1 MKRLRLMATVAA
13 LGLPAFT
20 SSTMAQEA
28 ANPPPPAAQ
37 TPPPAAAATEELPA
51 VNVVQETPVQK
62 AARAKKK
69 AVAVSPLSSTAS
81 APAPTPATAPAVATP
96 EAEAVADTAAVET
109 PLPTVPSASTT
120 VTDDEIKREGTMQ
133 IQQALQQQ
141 VPGIIISDAA
151 GNPMRAEVSFRGFDA
166 SPVSGRSQGLA
177 VYQNGIR
184 INEAFGDTVQW
195 DVIPSNAIASTS
207 IVSNNPSFG
216 LNALGGAASILM
228 KDGFSYQGGEIDAMA
243 GSFGRAQIGLQA
255 GVSSGGVG
263 LYVAGEGITDD
274 SFRDFSDSEVK
285 RFYGDLG
292 LKGDNT
298 EIHFSLTAAKNHFG
312 ASAAAPIELLQ
323 RDWSNTFT
331 TPQTT
336 DLEVLMPTL
345 SGKVR
350 ATETLTFA
358 GAAYYR
364 RYKNNVVDGNV
375 TEADECA
382 AGNPNVPG
390 GEDPDD
396 FLCLPDDDGNEG
408 MGGIIRDANTP
419 GLDPINVEDRG
430 FEEPFGTI
438 DRLNTSSRSWGGVL
452 EAQERARV
460 FDRPNLF
467 IAGVSYDRGR
477 SNYTTS
483 SELGTIGDKYVVEG
497 TGVTITDADPA
508 DLDDPSEIGPRDIT
522 SNNSYFGLYFS
533 NALDVTDQLTLT
545 FGGRYNHATIKLQD
559 NTGLF
564 PDLNVTNKYDRF
576 NPMVGAN
583 YKLLPGLAVYG
594 GYSESNRAPTP
605 AELGCAEPE
614 APCLVEGFLTDDPP
628 LDQVVGR
635 TAEVGLRGQ
644 SYNNGDRFSW
654 SAGLFRTLASDDILP
669 VTEDGRVFFQN
680 AGDTLR
686 QGIELSATYEA
697 SRWSTYAS
705 YAFVD
710 ATLDSCDDPTG
721 ECAFLE
727 PGDRLPGIP
736 RHRFK
741 AGFEYWLTPKW
752 KFGAD
757 LIATSSQPLYPN
769 DVSEE
774 LEEDDEDFIKKLA
787 GYTRVDLHTSYD
799 ITESV
804 QVYGL
809 VKNVFDKKY
818 GLYGTFFEADEVPDL
833 DNPLPGPGGGFA
845 NFNDPRTISP
855 AMPFAAYGGVKIKF

>member
-1 MKRLRLMATVAA
+1 MKQLRVAATVAA
-13 LGLPAFT
+13 LGLPALVPVAL
-20 SSTMAQEA
+20 AQDPAA
-28 ANPPPPAAQ
+28 AN
-37 TPPPAAAATEELPA
+37 PPPAAAAPPAAEELPP

-69 AVAVSPLSSTAS
+69 AVAVSPLSRSVPASSASASPAAATTAADVVEATEAAPVANDLSTA
-81 APAPTPATAPAVATP
+81 
-96 EAEAVADTAAVET
+96 
-109 PLPTVPSASTT
+109 LPTVPSATTT
-120 VTDDEIKREGTMQ
+120 VTDDDLKREGTMQ
-133 IQQALQQQ
+133 VQQALQQN

-195 DVIPSNAIASTS
+195 DVIPSNAIESMS
-207 IVSNNPSFG
+207 VVSNNPSFG
-216 LNALGGAASILM
+216 LNALGGAVSILM
-228 KDGFSYQGGEIDAMA
+228 KDGFSYQGGEIDVMA
-243 GSFGRAQIGLQA
+243 GSFGRAQIGAQA
-255 GVSSGGVG
+255 GMSSGGFGV
-263 LYVAGEGITDD
+263 YVATEGIRDD
-274 SFRDFSDSEVK
+274 GFRDFSESEVK
-285 RFYGDLG
+285 RFYGDIG
-292 LKGDNT
+292 LKGDNS
-298 EIHFSLTAAKNHFG
+298 EIHFSMTAAKNEFG
-312 ASAAAPIELLQ
+312 ASAAAPIELLE
-323 RDWSNTFT
+323 RSWSNTFT

-336 DLEVLMPTL
+336 NLEVLMPTL
-345 SGKVR
+345 SGKVK

-375 TEADECA
+375 TEADDCA
-382 AGNPNVPG
+382 G
-390 GEDPDD
+390 DDD

-408 MGGIIRDANTP
+408 LGAVIRDANTP
-419 GLDPINVEDRG
+419 GLDPVNVEALG

-452 EAQERARV
+452 EAQERARL

-467 IAGVSYDRGR
+467 IAGMSYDRGR
-477 SNYTTS
+477 SNYNTS
-483 SELGTIGDKYVVEG
+483 SELGLIGSQYVVEG
-497 TGVTITDADPA
+497 TGITITDADPL
-508 DLDDPSEIGPRDIT
+508 DLDDPSEIGPRDLT
-522 SNNSYFGLYFS
+522 TDNTYLGFYFS
-533 NALDVTDQLTLT
+533 NALDVTDQLTVT
-545 FGGRYNHATIKLQD
+545 FGGRYNHATIKMRD

-564 PDLNVTNKYDRF
+564 DELNVTNKYDRF

-605 AELGCAEPE
+605 AELGCAEEE

-635 TAEVGLRGQ
+635 TAEIGLRGQ
-644 SYNNGDRFSW
+644 SYNNGDRFTW

-669 VTEDGRVFFQN
+669 VTDDGRVFFQN

-686 QGIELSATYEA
+686 QGIELAATYEA

-710 ATLDSCDDPTG
+710 ATLDSCSDVSG

-727 PGDRLPGIP
+727 AGDRLPGIP

-741 AGFEYWLTPKW
+741 AGFDYWLTPKW

-757 LIATSSQPLYPN
+757 LVATSSQPLYPN

-774 LEEDDEDFIKKLA
+774 LEEDDEDFVKKLA

-799 ITESV
+799 VTENF
-804 QVYGL
+804 QIYGL
-809 VKNVFDKKY
+809 IKNVFDKKY
-818 GLYGTFFEADEVPDL
+818 GLYGTFFEADEVGPNVDEL
-833 DNPLPGPGGGFA
+833 INPGAGGLS
-845 NFNDPRTISP
+845 DPRTISP

>member
-1 MKRLRLMATVAA
+1 
-13 LGLPAFT
+13 
-20 SSTMAQEA
+20 
-28 ANPPPPAAQ
+28 
-37 TPPPAAAATEELPA
+37 
-51 VNVVQETPVQK
+51 
-62 AARAKKK
+62 
-69 AVAVSPLSSTAS
+69 
-81 APAPTPATAPAVATP
+81 
-96 EAEAVADTAAVET
+96 
-109 PLPTVPSASTT
+109 
-120 VTDDEIKREGTMQ
+120 MQ
-133 IQQALQQQ
+133 VQQALQQQ
-141 VPGIIISDAA
+141 VPGIIVSDAA

-177 VYQNGIR
+177 VYQNGVR
-184 INEAFGDTVQW
+184 INESFGDTVQW
-195 DVIPSNAIASTS
+195 DVIPSNAIAGMSV
-207 IVSNNPSFG
+207 VSNNPSFG
-216 LNALGGAASILM
+216 LNALGGAVSILM
-228 KDGFSYQGGEIDAMA
+228 KDGFSYQGGELDVMA
-243 GSFGRAQIGLQA
+243 GSFGRAQVGLQA

-263 LYVAGEGITDD
+263 LYVAGEGITEDG
-274 SFRDFSDSEVK
+274 FRDFSDSEVK

-292 LKGDNT
+292 FKGDNA
-298 EIHFSLTAAKNHFG
+298 EVHFSLTAAKNHFG

-345 SGKVR
+345 SGKVQ

-364 RYKNNVVDGNV
+364 RYKNRVLDGNI
-375 TEADECA
+375 TEASECLA
-382 AGNPNVPG
+382 
-390 GEDPDD
+390 DDD

-408 MGGIIRDANTP
+408 AGAVIRDANTP
-419 GLDPINVEDRG
+419 GLDPINVEDAG
-430 FEEPFGTI
+430 FAEPFGTL
-438 DRLNTSSRSWGGVL
+438 DRLNTNSRSWGGAL
-452 EAQERARV
+452 EAQERAKL
-460 FDRPNLF
+460 FERPNLF

-477 SNYTTS
+477 SGYTTS
-483 SELGTIGDKYVVEG
+483 SELATIGGKYIATG
-497 TGVTITDADPA
+497 TGITITDADP
-508 DLDDPSEIGPRDIT
+508 LDPDEPSEIGPRDLT
-522 SNNSYFGLYFS
+522 SNNTYIGLYFS

-545 FGGRYNHATIKLQD
+545 FGGRYNHATIKLED

-564 PDLNVTNKYDRF
+564 PDLNVTNKYNRF

-583 YKLLPGLAVYG
+583 YKIVPGLSVYG

-628 LDQVVGR
+628 LNQVVGR

-669 VTEDGRVFFQN
+669 ITDTGGRVFFTN

-686 QGIELSATYEA
+686 QGVELSATYEA
-697 SRWSTYAS
+697 TRWSMYAS

-710 ATLDSCDDPTG
+710 ATLDTCNDPSG

-727 PGDRLPGIP
+727 SGDELPGIP

-757 LIATSSQPLYPN
+757 LVATNSQPLYPN
-769 DVSEE
+769 EVSED
-774 LEEDDEDFIKKLA
+774 LEEADEDFVKRLA

-799 ITESV
+799 ITENF

-809 VKNVFDKKY
+809 IKNVFDKRY
-818 GLYGTFFEADEVPDL
+818 GLYGTFFEADEVSEVDTAL
-833 DNPLPGPGGGFA
+833 GGPG
-845 NFNDPRTISP
+845 FNDPRTISP
-855 AMPFAAYGGVKIKF
+855 SMPFAAYGGVKIKF